1 MQHGCVLL
9 ACLSS
14 LPSRASTWMDDANDP
29 ISLVVMQRGPDGFGV
44 ACNRDNVITV
54 LKGRAASDGILRLG
68 DTVVSVD
75 GEELAEGER
84 LIDRIRASPSKASF
98 TVGTVSNAPPPP
110 IPSLNEMMTSM
121 MANPQFKKM
130 ASKMVAGM
138 VSRAEASS
146 GASMLEGG
154 APKQQLLR
162 ASDAVSAAQGAQ
174 VALAEQQQQEKERI
188 IEAQVSA
195 MLDSPEFNSVMSKVV
210 ESPAI
215 QKVMDSAEKGTLCPE
230 ADGFHA
236 ISACLLDGG
245 LLRDVAD
252 ATCAAAG
259 VDAAECERVHASAE
273 AMLGRLGLR
282 GDGWLGWLVR
292 QLILRPWAA
301 SALDLLGALVVGAV
315 VLSLARRQL
324 RRHHHHCTSEEQAR
338 PRAQAAA

>member
-1 MQHGCVLL
+1 M
-9 ACLSS
+9 
-14 LPSRASTWMDDANDP
+14 
-29 ISLVVMQRGPDGFGV
+29 
-44 ACNRDNVITV
+44 
-54 LKGRAASDGILRLG
+54 
-68 DTVVSVD
+68 VSVD

-110 IPSLNEMMTSM
+110 MPSLNEMMTSM

-138 VSRAEASS
+138 VSRAEGSG
-146 GASMLEGG
+146 GASMLDGG
-154 APKQQLLR
+154 AAQQLLR
-162 ASDAVSAAQGAQ
+162 ASDAVSASQGAQ

-273 AMLGRLGLR
+273 AMLGRLGFR

-315 VLSLARRQL
+315 VLSLSGDNCVVITITAPPKNKHVLELRLQDNYKSARD
-324 RRHHHHCTSEEQAR
+324 HAR
-338 PRAQAAA
+338 DPVGVS